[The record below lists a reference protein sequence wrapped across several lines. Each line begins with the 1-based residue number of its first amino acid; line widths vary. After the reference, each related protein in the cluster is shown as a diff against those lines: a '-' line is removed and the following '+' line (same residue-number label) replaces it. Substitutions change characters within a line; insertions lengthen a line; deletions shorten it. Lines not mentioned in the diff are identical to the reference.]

1 MSKSSPRRRRDDDG
15 DGGRGRGGDVFL
27 LDVCLAMVTVQLLI
41 EPDQCSL
48 S

>member
-1 MSKSSPRRRRDDDG
+1 MMM
-15 DGGRGRGGDVFL
+15 VMVVVVVEVMCFL